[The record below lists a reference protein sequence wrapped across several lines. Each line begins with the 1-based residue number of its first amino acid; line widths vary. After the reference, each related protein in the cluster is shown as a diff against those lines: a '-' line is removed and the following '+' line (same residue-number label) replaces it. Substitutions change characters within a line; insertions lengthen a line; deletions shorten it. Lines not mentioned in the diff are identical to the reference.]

1 MENTKIR
8 TNSPSKP
15 SSTMEARKILAPWVD
30 HVPSLVRV
38 AASRVITRIRRIEAI
53 RPTTR
58 NGSVTKMCERM
69 ETRTVCRIS
78 TSISTTK
85 SWCQHSQN
93 LDCDRAVAQAL
104 PEQPGSTRD
113 RHQCRDRKQHCDDGV
128 DDHLSLAQIVAKVIP
143 QMCSTICEESYH
155 QTPRISASIYQ

>member
-1 MENTKIR
+1 M
-8 TNSPSKP
+8 
-15 SSTMEARKILAPWVD
+15 
-30 HVPSLVRV
+30 
-38 AASRVITRIRRIEAI
+38 
-53 RPTTR
+53 
-58 NGSVTKMCERM
+58 TKMCERM

-104 PEQPGSTRD
+104 PEQPGSARD

-143 QMCSTICEESYH
+143 QSVFDHLRGIVPPDAKDFGFNLPTGC
-155 QTPRISASIYQ
+155 